1 VIDINADMGESFG
14 AWTMGADAA
23 LLEQVTSANIACGFH
38 AGDPRVMDAT
48 VARAAERGVTIGAHV
63 SYPDLVG
70 FGRRQL
76 RVSPDELITDVLY
89 QIGALEAFC
98 RRHQTAV
105 RYVKAHGAL
114 YNDLAGDERLAAAL
128 GQAVAAYDAGLSV
141 LALAGSPAVDVLRQ
155 QGLPVVAEGFADRG
169 YTAAGR
175 LVPRSQPGA
184 VLTDPAA
191 VAERGWRIATGA
203 PIEIEDGSPLV
214 LDVGSLCVHGDT
226 PGAVGL
232 ARELRAVLSARTVEV
247 AAFA

>member
-1 VIDINADMGESFG
+1 
-14 AWTMGADAA
+14 
-23 LLEQVTSANIACGFH
+23 
-38 AGDPRVMDAT
+38 
-48 VARAAERGVTIGAHV
+48 
-63 SYPDLVG
+63 
-70 FGRRQL
+70 
-76 RVSPDELITDVLY
+76 
-89 QIGALEAFC
+89 
-98 RRHQTAV
+98 
-105 RYVKAHGAL
+105 
-114 YNDLAGDERLAAAL
+114 
-128 GQAVAAYDAGLSV
+128 V

-203 PIEIEDGSPLV
+203 PIETEDGAPIV
-214 LDVGSLCVHGDT
+214 LQVGSLCVHGDT

>member
-1 VIDINADMGESFG
+1 MIDINADMGESFG

-23 LLEQVTSANIACGFH
+23 LLEHVTSANIACGFH

-76 RVSPDELITDVLY
+76 RVSPDELTTDVLY

-203 PIEIEDGSPLV
+203 PIETQDGAPIV
-214 LDVGSLCVHGDT
+214 LQVGSLCVHGDT

>member
-1 VIDINADMGESFG
+1 
-14 AWTMGADAA
+14 MGADAA
-23 LLEQVTSANIACGFH
+23 LLDQVTSANIACGFH

-203 PIEIEDGSPLV
+203 PIETEDGAPIV
-214 LDVGSLCVHGDT
+214 LQVGSLCVHGDT